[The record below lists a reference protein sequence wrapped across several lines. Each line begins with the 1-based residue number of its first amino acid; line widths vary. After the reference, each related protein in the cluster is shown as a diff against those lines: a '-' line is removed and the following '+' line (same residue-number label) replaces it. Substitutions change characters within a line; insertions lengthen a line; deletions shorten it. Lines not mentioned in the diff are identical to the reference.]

1 MLLASVVSATGCINT
16 GSLQAPTGLG
26 GAAGTATMSEAA
38 GAPEVGS
45 GAAGKAEVGG
55 AGGPAGHGGVAG
67 APGPLGCAMNGL
79 IAHYT
84 FDTDTTDSSGNGHDI
99 VATAVTPT
107 TGILGGAYLLDG
119 FSSLMQVT
127 GGTDS
132 LDGDRTLCAWVHPQ
146 SVTGFAQPVFVGGEV
161 GNGDF
166 FSLTSS
172 TPSAANTSCMGSTEG
187 EPFLDHGGG
196 CVYYGLYGPTTRI
209 AANGVWS
216 LVCYVFQLGD
226 GYYSGD
232 VEDFFVNGTSEGIS
246 GENYSYPVSTL
257 TIGSST
263 LGGTSTRS
271 AFRGAID
278 DVTIWGRALS
288 SDELGSLWNGG
299 LGCSPPKAST
309 GIALVTGA
317 DGQLEANAA
326 GAMGKWYSAGDAYAA
341 DGTPGAGNCE
351 TAGLPMTACSS
362 ITTPIP
368 GTTFGPDPNGRM
380 CAAGTA
386 AQVVTGPDGQ
396 LAWSSLW
403 GNMVGLGFAN
413 SDSADASTSGTFD
426 APAHGITGIGFDIAG
441 IIPQGR
447 VRVLVGTAEND
458 TNSAYWDGATMN
470 VSPFDGPGHYE
481 FRWPEVGGPMYLGAA
496 APPFDPTQIENIA
509 FHIVGDTPGPA
520 PYSFCISNLLLLT
533 N

>member
-1 MLLASVVSATGCINT
+1 
-16 GSLQAPTGLG
+16 
-26 GAAGTATMSEAA
+26 
-38 GAPEVGS
+38 
-45 GAAGKAEVGG
+45 
-55 AGGPAGHGGVAG
+55 
-67 APGPLGCAMNGL
+67 MNGL
-79 IAHYT
+79 VAHYT

-99 VATAVTPT
+99 VATDVTPT

-132 LDGDRTLCAWVHPQ
+132 LNGDRTLCAWVHPQ

-161 GNGDF
+161 GTGDF

-172 TPSAANTSCMGSTEG
+172 TPSAANTGCMGSTEG
-187 EPFLDHGGG
+187 EPFLDHAG
-196 CVYYGLYGPTTRI
+196 CVDGTPLI

-216 LVCYVFQLGD
+216 LVCYVFRVGNYGD
-226 GYYSGD
+226 YES
-232 VEDFFVNGTSEGIS
+232 FFVNGGSAGTY

-263 LGGTSTRS
+263 LGGTSTRW

-278 DVTIWGRALS
+278 DVTIWRRALS
-288 SDELGSLWNGG
+288 LAELGSLWNGG
-299 LGCSPPKAST
+299 LGCSPPTPT

-317 DGQLEANAA
+317 DGQLEPNAA
-326 GAMGKWYSAGDAYAA
+326 GALGKWNSTGDSYAA

-351 TAGLPMTACSS
+351 TAGLPITACSS

-368 GTTFGPDPNGRM
+368 GTPFLPDANGRM
-380 CAAGTA
+380 CASGTA

-396 LAWSSLW
+396 LAWSSIW
-403 GNMVGLGFAN
+403 GNMMGLSFAK
-413 SDSADASTSGTFD
+413 SDSGDASASGTLD
-426 APAHGITGIGFDIAG
+426 APAHGITGVGFDIEG
-441 IIPQGR
+441 TIPQGR

-458 TNSAYWDGATMN
+458 SDSAYWDGATAN
-470 VSPFDGPGHYE
+470 VSPFDGPSHYE
-481 FRWPEVGGPMYLGAA
+481 FRWPEVGGPLYLGAA
-496 APPFDPTQIENIA
+496 APPFDPTMIENIF
-509 FHIVGDTPGPA
+509 FHIIGDTSGPA
-520 PYSFCISNLLLLT
+520 PYDFCISKLTLLT

>member
-1 MLLASVVSATGCINT
+1 MLLASVVTTTGCINV
-16 GSLQAPTGLG
+16 GSLKAPTGQG
-26 GAAGTATMSEAA
+26 DDAGTVTMSGAA
-38 GAPEVGS
+38 GAPET
-45 GAAGKAEVGG
+45 GG
-55 AGGPAGHGGVAG
+55 AGGAAGHGGVAG
-67 APGPLGCAMNGL
+67 AAGPPGPPACALLGPL

-99 VATAVTPT
+99 VATGVTPT

-119 FSSLMQVT
+119 SSSLMQVT

-146 SVTGFAQPVFVGGEV
+146 SVTGYAQPLFVGGQV

-172 TPSAANTSCMGSTEG
+172 TPTAANMGCMGSTEG
-187 EPFLDHGGG
+187 EPFLDHAGG
-196 CVYYGLYGPTTRI
+196 CAYGLYGPPLT

-226 GYYSGD
+226 GYYYGD
-232 VEDFFVNGTSEGIS
+232 VEDFFVNGKSGGTA
-246 GENYSYPVSTL
+246 GENFSYPVSTL

-263 LGGTSTRS
+263 LGGTSTGS

-288 SDELGSLWNGG
+288 SQELSSLWNGG

-326 GAMGKWYSAGDAYAA
+326 GAVGKWYSAGDAYAA
-341 DGTPGAGNCE
+341 DGTPGAGSCE

-368 GTTFGPDPNGRM
+368 GTPFVPDVNGKM
-380 CAAGTA
+380 CASGTA

-403 GNMVGLGFAN
+403 GDIVGLGFAN
-413 SDSADASTSGTFD
+413 SDSGDASTPGTFD

-447 VRVLVGTAEND
+447 VRVEVGTAESGN
-458 TNSAYWDGATMN
+458 NSAYWDGATMN
-470 VSPFDGPGHYE
+470 VSPFNGSDHYE
-481 FRWPEVGGPMYLGAA
+481 FRWPEVGGPQYLGAD

-520 PYSFCISNLLLLT
+520 PYDFCIRNVLLLT